1 MPSPWFSIGYCPGA
15 YTGGGGGGF
24 TVANEPPW
32 KFQVSFQN
40 QRHAR
45 SLRASARFRNRS
57 RPSTVYFCLRMR
69 EKMASAELGVVRL
82 GVSGFD
88 KEFADWCR
96 EELNCFLLGQ
106 VTARGWYVQ
115 GSCLSVGQ
123 AHSLLCVNFPRCFS
137 ARLQIEKAG
146 RWASTAALQSVHCRI
161 NGLLTCRDFSDFPL
175 WKNVDMDTSQKSVF
189 ARLGWI
195 PHLCCAGGCDRQ
207 PSQMAEK
214 GLPVVQS
221 FFAATVTALR
231 REFAAH
237 IEIRGT
243 GWLLL
248 QFACRG
254 CSRESFFVFLFSAHT
269 TKIRVERPVQEK

>member
-1 MPSPWFSIGYCPGA
+1 MPP
-15 YTGGGGGGF
+15 
-24 TVANEPPW
+24 VAE
-32 KFQVSFQN
+32 KTSGVKE
-40 QRHAR
+40 AR
-45 SLRASARFRNRS
+45 SISRTRCSYSRTLARSWRRYRYVVPIGEVTYERAKGLNTLISNNARS
-57 RPSTVYFCLRMR
+57 STVYFCLRMR

-195 PHLCCAGGCDRQ
+195 PHLCCAGGCDCQ

-214 GLPVVQS
+214 GLPVDQS
-221 FFAATVTALR
+221 FLQPRWLR
-231 REFAAH
+231 CGGNAPRISRSEVLGDF
-237 IEIRGT
+237 
-243 GWLLL
+243 
-248 QFACRG
+248 C
-254 CSRESFFVFLFSAHT
+254 CSLPDEGAQGNLFLCFYFPHT
-269 TKIRVERPVQEK
+269 QPKYE